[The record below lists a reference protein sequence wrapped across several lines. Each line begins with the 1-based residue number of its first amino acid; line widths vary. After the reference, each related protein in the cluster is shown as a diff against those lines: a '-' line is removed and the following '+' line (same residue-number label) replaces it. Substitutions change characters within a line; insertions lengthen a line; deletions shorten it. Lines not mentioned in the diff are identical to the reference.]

1 MNIYKVV
8 FTGCDYDEY
17 DSFVVAA
24 ESAFGA
30 EQLVK
35 DSIPLRQIQT
45 VGVLGYDVKEPNIA
59 SNKDGSI
66 GSYTGSYYWLLTNQ
80 KPYYGNW
87 KDSLEERPNDLD

>member
-1 MNIYKVV
+1 MLSYLNKVGDYEMSKYNWSKVPKNISSIA
-8 FTGCDYDEY
+8 T
-17 DSFVVAA
+17 DSN
-24 ESAFGA
+24 
-30 EQLVK
+30 
-35 DSIPLRQIQT
+35 DR
-45 VGVLGYDVKEPNIA
+45 VLGYDVKEPNIA

>member
-1 MNIYKVV
+1 MSKYNWSKVPKNIASIA
-8 FTGCDYDEY
+8 T
-17 DSFVVAA
+17 DSN
-24 ESAFGA
+24 G
-30 EQLVK
+30 
-35 DSIPLRQIQT
+35 R
-45 VGVLGYDVKEPNIA
+45 VLGYDVKEPNLA